1 LEEDIYSVGVTV
13 RQMVVTAMP
22 WHNKVTTIKD
32 FKQYKD
38 LHSDLT
44 SIRKEW
50 PKATREFLEMC
61 FQEDE
66 RKSADDILAT
76 ASLFSTERLRRYNA
90 TEEHLVVGKSSR
102 GGGGRRLSH
111 IGSGGGGGGGD
122 YPPDTTDVKQDTLS
136 RENALAWTQI
146 RPVPRC
152 DGL

>member
-90 TEEHLVVGKSSR
+90 IEEHLVVGEGSLE
-102 GGGGRRLSH
+102 GGRRLSH
-111 IGSGGGGGGGD
+111 IGSGGGGGGG
-122 YPPDTTDVKQDTLS
+122 YPPDMTGSKKSDTLS
-136 RENALAWTQI
+136 RENALAWTRI
-146 RPVPRC
+146 RSVPCC